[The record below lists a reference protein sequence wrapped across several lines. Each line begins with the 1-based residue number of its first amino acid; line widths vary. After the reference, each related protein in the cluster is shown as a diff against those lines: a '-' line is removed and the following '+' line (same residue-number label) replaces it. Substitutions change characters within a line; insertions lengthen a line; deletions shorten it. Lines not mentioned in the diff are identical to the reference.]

1 MSSRRTKHSPGRWFC
16 LALLVVAGCTR
27 QHAPASAPSGQAGAT
42 TRDGAVY
49 ATAAATEESS
59 VAADEAQAEAVP
71 EPEIE
76 APAEAPAPTTPP
88 PPPAKASPMAG
99 ARVEASPSIALGES
113 TPGPAGPTLTA
124 GREPLLVYTAV
135 LTMAV
140 FGVDPALDQ
149 VETLARDGG
158 GYLLARND
166 ASITI
171 RIPAARFRAALD
183 GIGKVGDELHR
194 EVSASDVTEEYADL
208 EIRLRNAEVMRQRL
222 EALLARTNNVGE
234 ALAVERELER
244 VCQTIE
250 QLKGRLKVLGEL
262 VAFSTITVNF
272 QPRAVDRVNSGVA
285 LPFEWLHELGLNR
298 LLSL

>member
-1 MSSRRTKHSPGRWFC
+1 MPGDATAS
-16 LALLVVAGCTR
+16 LARGEA
-27 QHAPASAPSGQAGAT
+27 APEPSAP
-42 TRDGAVY
+42 
-49 ATAAATEESS
+49 
-59 VAADEAQAEAVP
+59 
-71 EPEIE
+71 
-76 APAEAPAPTTPP
+76 
-88 PPPAKASPMAG
+88 K
-99 ARVEASPSIALGES
+99 LK
-113 TPGPAGPTLTA
+113 A

-149 VETLARDGG
+149 VEALARDAG
-158 GYLLARND
+158 GYLLTRND
-166 ASITI
+166 SSVTI

-194 EVSASDVTEEYADL
+194 EVNASDVTEEYADL

-222 EALLARTNNVGE
+222 EALLARTNNVNE

-244 VCQTIE
+244 VSQTIE
-250 QLKGRLKVLGEL
+250 QMKGRLKVLSEL

-272 QPRAVDRVNSGVA
+272 QPREQERVNSGVA